1 MKKWLLIGIF
11 FMFPLVG
18 LTAEDQGAVPDRLVL
33 ALQQSAGDDY
43 QRARALQNIANHYIW
58 INDFDKAKPYV
69 DEIAELA
76 KSSDNAYINA
86 LDCFYFISYSLEGND
101 RQAAIPYIFKV
112 EPLLESLDDNPA
124 CNLLRL
130 NAYNVIARYYWE
142 CDMLEQTYEYLKLCN
157 QIAEKLDDRDAD
169 FNLCRKLMMIYLE
182 MERYQE
188 CIALGKTIA
197 AKRPSGLERVYYYT
211 KMLDAYNKIGEPDT
225 ALCYAD
231 SAFLCDTLGKLT
243 RIIYNGKANVLLGKG
258 AYEEAFECIEKMG
271 QKQNGIVVTVRDS
284 TCLDYRAKLYKA
296 MYYNHK
302 HQFDSALYYV
312 NKSLVT
318 VATLASLED
327 EAEVMSLKSEVLYNM
342 GSYQEAIDNM
352 KATQEL
358 ADSLSKVRNIQ
369 KVENLMLQQKMA
381 EYEAQ
386 QQYLNYRN
394 ETRHRIRFMVLALI
408 SLLLLL
414 GLVFLLL
421 IINKRKLAAKVAEEE
436 LELRNRE
443 LAEAAVVMMKKNE
456 AYNDVIGQLQE
467 LKNSIDDREVNRTID
482 RMAKKMQQTMDDDY
496 YEEFSLRFKQVH
508 PDFIEKLTKR
518 HPDLTPN
525 EIKICSFLRLNMSS
539 KEISALTGQ
548 SSTAIDMTRFRI
560 RRKLGMAQGDHGRL
574 SNYLMQL

>member
-1 MKKWLLIGIF
+1 
-11 FMFPLVG
+11 MFPLVG

-157 QIAEKLDDRDAD
+157 QMAEKLDNQDAD
-169 FNLCRKLMMIYLE
+169 FSLCRKLMLIYLD

-197 AKRPSGLERVYYYT
+197 TKRPSGLERVYYYT
-211 KMLDAYNKIGEPDT
+211 EMMDAYNKIGEPDT

-243 RIIYNGKANVLLGKG
+243 RIIYDGKANVLLGKG

-271 QKQNGIVVTVRDS
+271 QEQSGIVVTVRDS
-284 TCLDYRAKLYKA
+284 IRLDYRSKRYKA

-312 NKSLVT
+312 NKSLET

-358 ADSLSKVRNIQ
+358 ADSLSKARNIQ